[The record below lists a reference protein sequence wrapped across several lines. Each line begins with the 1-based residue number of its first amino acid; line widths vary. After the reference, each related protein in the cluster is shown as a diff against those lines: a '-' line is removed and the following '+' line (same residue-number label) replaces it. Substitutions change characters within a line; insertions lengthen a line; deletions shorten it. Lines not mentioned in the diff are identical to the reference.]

1 MKRIDKA
8 ELYRHLSGFLKA
20 KGIELTEG
28 SYAVGIKKSCSFLA
42 DAINLSQQGLER
54 ARTQV
59 DKNVDK
65 LRQVIHEK
73 TAPQPTAA
81 RAPAPAPTAAPAETS
96 ATKAKVTASRPRP
109 RSKGQNGKR
118 RG

>member
-8 ELYRHLSGFLKA
+8 ELYQHVSGFLKS

-28 SYAVGIKKSCSFLA
+28 TYAVGIKKSCSFLA
-42 DAINLSQQGLER
+42 DAINLSQQGIER
-54 ARTQV
+54 AKTEV

-73 TAPQPTAA
+73 TAPRTGAA
-81 RAPAPAPTAAPAETS
+81 KSAGHEPAAAGS
-96 ATKAKVTASRPRP
+96 ANSSPKAKTPRNQSRPR
-109 RSKGQNGKR
+109 RKTTRAKGRK
-118 RG
+118 

>member
-8 ELYRHLSGFLKA
+8 ELYQHVSGFLKS

-28 SYAVGIKKSCSFLA
+28 SYAVGVKKSCSFLA
-42 DAINLSQQGLER
+42 DAINISQQGIER
-54 ARTQV
+54 ARTEV

-73 TAPQPTAA
+73 TAPKSAA
-81 RAPAPAPTAAPAETS
+81 NKSAGPEPAPAGS
-96 ATKAKVTASRPRP
+96 ANSSAKAKTPRNQSRPR
-109 RSKGQNGKR
+109 RKTTRGKGR
-118 RG
+118 R

>member
-8 ELYRHLSGFLKA
+8 ELYQHVSGFLKS

-28 SYAVGIKKSCSFLA
+28 SYAVGVKKSCSFLA
-42 DAINLSQQGLER
+42 DAINLSQQGIER
-54 ARTQV
+54 AKTEV

-73 TAPQPTAA
+73 TAPRPGTSKSARPEPAA
-81 RAPAPAPTAAPAETS
+81 AAS
-96 ATKAKVTASRPRP
+96 ANSNAKAKTPRNSSRPR
-109 RSKGQNGKR
+109 RKTTRAKGRK
-118 RG
+118 

>member
-8 ELYRHLSGFLKA
+8 ELYQHLSGFLKT
-20 KGIELTEG
+20 KGIELSEG

-42 DAINLSQQGLER
+42 DAINLSQQGIER
-54 ARTQV
+54 ARTEV

-73 TAPQPTAA
+73 TAPKPAAAKTPGPT
-81 RAPAPAPTAAPAETS
+81 PAAAPAGNSS
-96 ATKAKVTASRPRP
+96 AKSKAAGTQPRP
-109 RSKGQNGKR
+109 RGKGKR
-118 RG
+118 PGKRA